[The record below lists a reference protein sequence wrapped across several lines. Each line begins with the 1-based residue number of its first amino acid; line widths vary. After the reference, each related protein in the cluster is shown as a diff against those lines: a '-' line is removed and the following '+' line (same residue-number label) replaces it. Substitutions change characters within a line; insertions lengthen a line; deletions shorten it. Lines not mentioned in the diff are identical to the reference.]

1 MAKSSKKSY
10 IKVIDEQF
18 IVPSTKGGGIIKF
31 EAWKSDENIV
41 KYNMVYI
48 NKNITSLDN
57 GRVLGYDNA
66 HDFHHKHY
74 FGEIYELDDFKDYQ
88 DLVLRFK
95 KEIREFI
102 KW

>member
-1 MAKSSKKSY
+1 MAKSNKKSY

-18 IVPSTKGGGIIKF
+18 IIPTRKGGGIIRF
-31 EAWKSDENIV
+31 EAWKFDDEIV
-41 KYNMVYI
+41 KYNMAYI
-48 NKNITSLDN
+48 NKSITPFDN

-66 HDFHHKHY
+66 HNFHHKHY
-74 FGEIYELDDFKDYQ
+74 LEKIYELDDFKDYQ

-95 KEIREFI
+95 QEIREFV